1 MLARHIVNVTVHVKP
16 FNVLGLSVNDFLRIV
31 LHNDKLRLYALSSGP
46 VSVQR
51 VREGHDHPVNIKN
64 ANYRDSVNGDIL
76 APRHMFVII
85 IKCPQPT

>member
-1 MLARHIVNVTVHVKP
+1 MLARHVVNATVHVKS

-31 LHNDKLRLYALSSGP
+31 LHNKLRQYALSRGP
-46 VSVQR
+46 VSVER
-51 VREGHDHPVNIKN
+51 IREGHDHPVNIKN

-85 IKCPQPT
+85 IKCAQPT